1 MKDWLPYEVLKNDN
15 LIYDAV
21 AVEIPI
27 QLILNN
33 EKLTVSM
40 CSPSQIREW
49 ALGLLF
55 TEGYLKSADDL
66 VSIEVS
72 TDKNILKVF
81 VETKLLQNRVNSM
94 SLLSVT
100 ACGICGKTSFDPI
113 SGQALSANSKEFRPE
128 ELIEKLRSAQTVFNE
143 TGAVHAAGIY
153 SEDSSL
159 LISAEDVG
167 RHNAVDKCI
176 GDLFQRNLLSQAR
189 ILVVTSRVSYEIV
202 AKAFKAN
209 LAVIVAVSA
218 PTSLAIDFCKE
229 LGIQLYG
236 FVRLGKV
243 VRYT

>member
-55 TEGYLKSADDL
+55 TEGYLKSTDDL

-81 VETKLLQNRVNSM
+81 
-94 SLLSVT
+94 
-100 ACGICGKTSFDPI
+100 I
-113 SGQALSANSKEFRPE
+113 
-128 ELIEKLRSAQTVFNE
+128 
-143 TGAVHAAGIY
+143 
-153 SEDSSL
+153 
-159 LISAEDVG
+159 
-167 RHNAVDKCI
+167 
-176 GDLFQRNLLSQAR
+176 
-189 ILVVTSRVSYEIV
+189 
-202 AKAFKAN
+202 
-209 LAVIVAVSA
+209 
-218 PTSLAIDFCKE
+218 
-229 LGIQLYG
+229 
-236 FVRLGKV
+236 
-243 VRYT
+243 